1 MDGKNIFSE
10 MVSANQWCDTHRLS
24 LINSL
29 CIRIGDDFNI
39 DENAELLLEA
49 AYSAGIN
56 SMYEKTSWH
65 DVRRFQ
71 ERALHYYHKKKR
83 IYEQKG

>member
-1 MDGKNIFSE
+1 MDGKNTPNE
-10 MVSANQWCDTHRLS
+10 MVVANQWCDTHKLS

-39 DENAELLLEA
+39 DENAELLWEA
-49 AYSAGIN
+49 ALYAGIN
-56 SMYEKTSWH
+56 SMYEKTLWH

-71 ERALHYYHKKKR
+71 ERALDYYHRVKANR
-83 IYEQKG
+83 RVYR